1 MFRHDGPALRE
12 PAMAANYDVSPKR
25 PLWHPT
31 WIIPFIALCVLAG
44 VFGCLTLLGR
54 V

>member
-1 MFRHDGPALRE
+1 
-12 PAMAANYDVSPKR
+12 MAANSITSPKR

-31 WIIPFIALCVLAG
+31 WLIPFIVLCVLAG
-44 VFGCLTLLGR
+44 VFGCLTLLEQ

>member
-1 MFRHDGPALRE
+1 
-12 PAMAANYDVSPKR
+12 MAAPIVTSPKR

-31 WIIPFIALCVLAG
+31 WLIPFMVLCVLAG
-44 VFGCLTLLGR
+44 VFGCLALLER

>member
-1 MFRHDGPALRE
+1 
-12 PAMAANYDVSPKR
+12 MAAPAATSQKR

-31 WIIPFIALCVLAG
+31 WLIPFMLLCVLAG
-44 VFGCLTLLGR
+44 VFGCLTLLER

>member
-1 MFRHDGPALRE
+1 
-12 PAMAANYDVSPKR
+12 MAAPTVISQKR

-31 WIIPFIALCVLAG
+31 WLIPFMALCVLAG
-44 VFGCLTLLGR
+44 VFGCLAVLDK